1 MQEKFEVIISEVKK
15 GKIIKEDEFQNFM
28 KEHEVLDLK
37 IYSKD
42 SYVIFNIFYKQKG
55 KSTEEF
61 EELFKTINKDFIL
74 AVRECS
80 FKRMEIVANLSFL
93 GELADL
99 IHNLDISNNKGFLI
113 AELLQ
118 YSYYLEKNIV
128 CKKDLPDFIIDTY
141 KQQYKIL
148 DTFLSNC

>member
-1 MQEKFEVIISEVKK
+1 MQEKFKVIISEVKK
-15 GKIIKEDEFQNFM
+15 GNIIKEEFQNFM

-55 KSTEEF
+55 QSIQEF
-61 EELFKTINKDFIL
+61 EELFKTIYKDFIL

-99 IHNLDISNNKGFLI
+99 IHNLDTVNNKGYLI
-113 AELLQ
+113 AELWQ
-118 YSYYLEKNIV
+118 YSYYLEKI
-128 CKKDLPDFIIDTY
+128 
-141 KQQYKIL
+141 
-148 DTFLSNC
+148 